1 MIEIKNIQFKYPGNK
16 ENTINGMDF
25 DVNKGEIFGFLGPS
39 GAGKTTT
46 QKLIT
51 GLLKGYTG
59 NIKVDGRERS
69 NWDNSFYEKI
79 GVVFEVPNLYLKL
92 TGRENLELFGG
103 YYKSKPL
110 DMRKLLD
117 RIGILDAMDKKVEEY
132 SKGMKVRLN
141 FARALL
147 HNPDILFLDEPISGL
162 DPSNG
167 AIIKQIIMELRE
179 QGKTIFLTTHNMGVA
194 AELCDRVAFI
204 VGGRLPLIDSP
215 SNLMR
220 EYGSNELVV
229 EHSNGESAQKSI
241 FSLTGLSEN
250 EDFQNIL
257 RKDSILSIKTLDA
270 SLEDIFIMVTG
281 RGLE

>member
-1 MIEIKNIQFKYPGNK
+1 MIEIKNLQFKYPGNK
-16 ENTINGMDF
+16 ENTIKGMDF
-25 DVNKGEIFGFLGPS
+25 DVKKGEIFGFLGPS

-59 NIKVDGRERS
+59 SIKVDGRERS
-69 NWDNSFYEKI
+69 EWNNSFYEKI
-79 GVVFEVPNLYLKL
+79 GVVFEIPNLYLKL

-110 DMRKLLD
+110 DMRELLD
-117 RIGILDAMDKKVEEY
+117 RIGILEAMDKKVEEY

-147 HNPDILFLDEPISGL
+147 HNPDILFMDEPISGL
-162 DPSNG
+162 DPANG
-167 AIIKQIIMELRE
+167 AVIKQIIRELRV
-179 QGKTIFLTTHNMGVA
+179 QKKTIFLTTHNMGVA

-204 VGGRLPLIDSP
+204 VGGRLPLIDCP

-229 EHSNGESAQKSI
+229 EHLSGTGAKKSI
-241 FSLTGLSEN
+241 YSLTGLSEN

-257 RKDSILSIKTLDA
+257 RTDSILSMKTLDA

>member
-1 MIEIKNIQFKYPGNK
+1 MIEIRELQFKYPGNSG
-16 ENTINGMDF
+16 NTIKGMDF
-25 DVNKGEIFGFLGPS
+25 DVQKGEIFGFLGPS

-69 NWDNSFYEKI
+69 DWDNSFYEKI
-79 GVVFEVPNLYLKL
+79 GVVFEIPNLYLKL
-92 TGRENLELFGG
+92 TGRENLTLFGG

-110 DMRKLLD
+110 DQRKLLD

-167 AIIKQIIMELRE
+167 AVIKQIIMELKE
-179 QGKTIFLTTHNMGVA
+179 KGKTIFLTTHNMGVA

-204 VGGRLPLIDSP
+204 VGGRLPLIDCP

-220 EYGSNELVV
+220 KHGSNELVV
-229 EHSNGESAQKSI
+229 EYLSGTESQRSTY
-241 FSLTGLSEN
+241 SLLGLSEN
-250 EDFQNIL
+250 EEFQNIL
-257 RKDSILSIKTLDA
+257 KENTILSIKTLDA